1 VTMTRTVSSGPI
13 RLMMVDDHP
22 VVLHGLRQLL
32 PESRFRVVA
41 EATTSGEC
49 VSAAVRTTPDVI
61 LLDLRLQGSV
71 APDTCRDLRRAGVTA
86 KVVILTGFEDEALL
100 RACMAEG
107 VSGILLKDSHETDL
121 GSALERV
128 IAGETVLDH
137 RLTSKLS
144 PDRADAEASR
154 LGITA
159 REYEVLRLLAQG
171 LTSAEI
177 GRELFLSVNT
187 IRSYV
192 QSLLAKLGA
201 HTRIE
206 AVTTARRHRLI

>member
-1 VTMTRTVSSGPI
+1 M
-13 RLMMVDDHP
+13 LVDDHP

-32 PESRFRVVA
+32 PESRFRIVA
-41 EATTSGEC
+41 EATTGREC
-49 VSAAVRTTPDVI
+49 VSCAVRTGPDLI
-61 LLDLRLQGSV
+61 LLDLRLQDSV
-71 APDTCRDLRRAGVTA
+71 APDTCRDLRRAGVSA
-86 KVVILTGFEDEALL
+86 KVVILTGYEDEALL
-100 RACMAEG
+100 RACLAEG
-107 VSGILLKDSHETDL
+107 VSGILLKDTHETDL
-121 GSALERV
+121 GKVLERV
-128 IAGETVLDH
+128 LAGETVLDH
-137 RLTSKLS
+137 RLSSKLS

-159 REYEVLRLLAQG
+159 REYDVLRLLSQG

-192 QSLLAKLGA
+192 QTLLAKLDA

-206 AVTTARRHRLI
+206 AVTTARRLRLV

>member
-1 VTMTRTVSSGPI
+1 MIETVVPAPI
-13 RLMMVDDHP
+13 RLMLVDDHP

-32 PESRFRVVA
+32 PQSRFRIVA
-41 EATTSGEC
+41 EATNQPDC
-49 VSAAVRTTPDVI
+49 VSSAVRTQPEVI
-61 LLDLRLQGSV
+61 LLDLRLQDSV
-71 APDTCRDLRRAGVTA
+71 APETCRDLRRAGVAA
-86 KVVILTGFEDEALL
+86 KVVILTGYEDEALL
-100 RACMAEG
+100 RACLDEG
-107 VSGILLKDSHETDL
+107 VAGILLKDSHETDL

-128 IAGETVLDH
+128 SAGEQVLDH
-137 RLTSKLS
+137 RLTSRLS
-144 PDRADAEASR
+144 ADGADEDASR

-159 REYEVLRLLAQG
+159 REYEVLRLLSLG

-192 QSLLAKLGA
+192 QSLLTKLGA

-206 AVTTARRHRLI
+206 AVTRARRLRLL

>member
-1 VTMTRTVSSGPI
+1 VTEAVAPALI
-13 RLMMVDDHP
+13 RLMLVDDHP

-32 PESRFRVVA
+32 PESRFRIVA
-41 EATTSGEC
+41 EASTGREC
-49 VSAAVRTTPDVI
+49 VSSAVRTGPDLI
-61 LLDLRLQGSV
+61 LLDLRLQDSV
-71 APDTCRDLRRAGVTA
+71 APDTCRDLRRAGVAA
-86 KVVILTGFEDEALL
+86 KVVILTGYEDEALL
-100 RACMAEG
+100 RACLAEG
-107 VSGILLKDSHETDL
+107 VSGILLKDTHETDL
-121 GSALERV
+121 GRVLERV
-128 IAGETVLDH
+128 LAGETVLDH
-137 RLTSKLS
+137 RLSSKLS

-159 REYEVLRLLAQG
+159 REYDVLRLLSQG

-192 QSLLAKLGA
+192 QTLLAKLDA

-206 AVTTARRHRLI
+206 AVTTARRLRLV

>member
-1 VTMTRTVSSGPI
+1 VTGTVAPALI
-13 RLMMVDDHP
+13 RLMLVDDHP

-32 PESRFRVVA
+32 PESRFRIVA
-41 EATTSGEC
+41 EATTGREC
-49 VSAAVRTTPDVI
+49 VSCAVRTRPDLI
-61 LLDLRLQGSV
+61 LLDLRLQDSV
-71 APDTCRDLRRAGVTA
+71 APDTCRDLRRAGVSA
-86 KVVILTGFEDEALL
+86 KVVILTGYEDEALL
-100 RACMAEG
+100 RACLAEG
-107 VSGILLKDSHETDL
+107 VSGILLKDTHETDL
-121 GSALERV
+121 GKVLERV
-128 IAGETVLDH
+128 LAGETVLDH
-137 RLTSKLS
+137 RLSSKLS

-159 REYEVLRLLAQG
+159 REYDVLRLLSQG

-192 QSLLAKLGA
+192 QTLLAKLDA

-206 AVTTARRHRLI
+206 AVTTARRLRLV

>member
-1 VTMTRTVSSGPI
+1 MSRTGTPSPI
-13 RLMMVDDHP
+13 RLMLVDDHP

-32 PESRFRVVA
+32 PESRFRIVA
-41 EATTSGEC
+41 EATTGREC
-49 VSAAVRTTPDVI
+49 VSSAVQTGPDVI

-71 APDTCRDLRRAGVTA
+71 APDTCRDLRRAGVAA
-86 KVVILTGFEDEALL
+86 KVVILTGYEDEALL
-100 RACMAEG
+100 RACLAEG
-107 VSGILLKDSHETDL
+107 VSGVLLKDSHGADL
-121 GSALERV
+121 GKALERV

-159 REYEVLRLLAQG
+159 REYDVLRLLAQW

-206 AVTTARRHRLI
+206 AVTTARRLRLI

>member
-1 VTMTRTVSSGPI
+1 MTGTVAPALI
-13 RLMMVDDHP
+13 RLMLVDDHP

-32 PESRFRVVA
+32 PESRFRIVA
-41 EATTSGEC
+41 EATTGREC
-49 VSAAVRTTPDVI
+49 VSCAVRTGPDLI
-61 LLDLRLQGSV
+61 LLDLRLQDSV
-71 APDTCRDLRRAGVTA
+71 APDTCRDLRRAGVSA
-86 KVVILTGFEDEALL
+86 KVVILTGYEDEALL
-100 RACMAEG
+100 RACLAEG
-107 VSGILLKDSHETDL
+107 VSGILLKDTHETDL
-121 GSALERV
+121 GKVLERV
-128 IAGETVLDH
+128 LAGETVLDH
-137 RLTSKLS
+137 RLSSKLS

-159 REYEVLRLLAQG
+159 REYDVLRLLSQG

-192 QSLLAKLGA
+192 QTLLAKLDA

-206 AVTTARRHRLI
+206 AVTTARRLRLV

>member
-1 VTMTRTVSSGPI
+1 MTGTVAPALI
-13 RLMMVDDHP
+13 RLMLVDDHP

-32 PESRFRVVA
+32 PESRFRIVA
-41 EATTSGEC
+41 EATTGREC
-49 VSAAVRTTPDVI
+49 VSCAVRTGPDLI
-61 LLDLRLQGSV
+61 LLDLRLQDSV
-71 APDTCRDLRRAGVTA
+71 APDTCRDLRRAGVSA
-86 KVVILTGFEDEALL
+86 KVVILTGYEDEALL
-100 RACMAEG
+100 RACLAEG
-107 VSGILLKDSHETDL
+107 VSGILLKDTHETDL
-121 GSALERV
+121 GRVLERV
-128 IAGETVLDH
+128 LAGETVLDH
-137 RLTSKLS
+137 RLSSKLS

-159 REYEVLRLLAQG
+159 REYDVLRLLSQG

-192 QSLLAKLGA
+192 QTLLAKLDA

-206 AVTTARRHRLI
+206 AVTTARRLRLV

>member
-1 VTMTRTVSSGPI
+1 M
-13 RLMMVDDHP
+13 RLMLVDDHP

-32 PESRFRVVA
+32 PESRFRIVA
-41 EATTSGEC
+41 EAETGREC
-49 VSAAVRTTPDVI
+49 VACAVRTGPDLI

-71 APDTCRDLRRAGVTA
+71 APDICRDLRRAGVSA
-86 KVVILTGFEDEALL
+86 KVVILTGYEDEALL
-100 RACMAEG
+100 RACLAEG
-107 VSGILLKDSHETDL
+107 VSGILLKDTHEADL
-121 GSALERV
+121 GKVLERV
-128 IAGETVLDH
+128 LAGETVLDH
-137 RLTSKLS
+137 RLSSKLS

-159 REYEVLRLLAQG
+159 REYEVLRLLSQG

-192 QSLLAKLGA
+192 QSLLTKLGA

-206 AVTTARRHRLI
+206 AVTTARRLRLV

>member
-1 VTMTRTVSSGPI
+1 MTGTVAPALI
-13 RLMMVDDHP
+13 RLMLVDDHP

-32 PESRFRVVA
+32 PESRFRIVA
-41 EATTSGEC
+41 EATTGREC
-49 VSAAVRTTPDVI
+49 VSCAVRTGPDLI
-61 LLDLRLQGSV
+61 LLDLRLQDSV
-71 APDTCRDLRRAGVTA
+71 APDTCRDLRRAGVSA
-86 KVVILTGFEDEALL
+86 KVVILTGYEDEALL
-100 RACMAEG
+100 RACLAEG
-107 VSGILLKDSHETDL
+107 VAGILLKDTHETDL
-121 GSALERV
+121 GKVLERV
-128 IAGETVLDH
+128 LAGETVLDH
-137 RLTSKLS
+137 RLSSKLS

-159 REYEVLRLLAQG
+159 REYDVLRLLSQG

-192 QSLLAKLGA
+192 QTLLAKLDA

-206 AVTTARRHRLI
+206 AVTTARRLRLV

>member
-1 VTMTRTVSSGPI
+1 MTGTVAPALI
-13 RLMMVDDHP
+13 RLMLVDDHP

-32 PESRFRVVA
+32 PESRFRIVA
-41 EATTSGEC
+41 EATTGREC
-49 VSAAVRTTPDVI
+49 VSCAVRTRPDLI
-61 LLDLRLQGSV
+61 LLDLRLQDSV
-71 APDTCRDLRRAGVTA
+71 APDTCRDLRRAGVSA
-86 KVVILTGFEDEALL
+86 KVVILTGYEDEALL
-100 RACMAEG
+100 RACLAEG
-107 VSGILLKDSHETDL
+107 VSGILLKDTHETDL
-121 GSALERV
+121 GKVLERV
-128 IAGETVLDH
+128 LAGETVLDH
-137 RLTSKLS
+137 RLSSKLS

-159 REYEVLRLLAQG
+159 REYDVLRLLSQG

-192 QSLLAKLGA
+192 QTLLAKLDA

-206 AVTTARRHRLI
+206 AVTTARRLRLV

>member
-1 VTMTRTVSSGPI
+1 VTGTVAPALI
-13 RLMMVDDHP
+13 RLMLVDDHP

-32 PESRFRVVA
+32 PESRFRIVA
-41 EATTSGEC
+41 EATTGREC
-49 VSAAVRTTPDVI
+49 VSCAVRTGPDLI
-61 LLDLRLQGSV
+61 LLDLRLQDSV
-71 APDTCRDLRRAGVTA
+71 APDTCRDLRRAGVSA
-86 KVVILTGFEDEALL
+86 KVVILTGYEDEALL
-100 RACMAEG
+100 RACLAEG
-107 VSGILLKDSHETDL
+107 VSGILLKDTHETDL
-121 GSALERV
+121 GKVLERV
-128 IAGETVLDH
+128 LAGETVLDH
-137 RLTSKLS
+137 RLSSKLS

-159 REYEVLRLLAQG
+159 REYDVLRLLSQG

-192 QSLLAKLGA
+192 QTLLAKLDA

-206 AVTTARRHRLI
+206 AVTTARRLRLV

>member
-1 VTMTRTVSSGPI
+1 VTGTVAPALI
-13 RLMMVDDHP
+13 RLMLVDDHP

-32 PESRFRVVA
+32 PESRFRIVA
-41 EATTSGEC
+41 EATTGREC
-49 VSAAVRTTPDVI
+49 VSCAVRTGPDLI
-61 LLDLRLQGSV
+61 LLDLRLQDSV
-71 APDTCRDLRRAGVTA
+71 APDTCRDLRRAGVSA
-86 KVVILTGFEDEALL
+86 KVVILTGYEDEALL
-100 RACMAEG
+100 RACLAEG
-107 VSGILLKDSHETDL
+107 VSGILLKDTHETDL
-121 GSALERV
+121 GRVLERV
-128 IAGETVLDH
+128 LAGETVLDH
-137 RLTSKLS
+137 RLSSKLS

-159 REYEVLRLLAQG
+159 REYDVLRLLSQG

-192 QSLLAKLGA
+192 QTLLAKLDA

-206 AVTTARRHRLI
+206 AVTTARRLRLV

>member
-1 VTMTRTVSSGPI
+1 VTGTVAPALI
-13 RLMMVDDHP
+13 RLMLVDDHP

-32 PESRFRVVA
+32 PESRFRIVA
-41 EATTSGEC
+41 EATTGREC
-49 VSAAVRTTPDVI
+49 VSCAVRTRPDLI
-61 LLDLRLQGSV
+61 LLDLRLQDSV
-71 APDTCRDLRRAGVTA
+71 APDTCRDLRRAGVSA
-86 KVVILTGFEDEALL
+86 KVVILTGYEDEALL
-100 RACMAEG
+100 RACLAEG
-107 VSGILLKDSHETDL
+107 VSGILLKDTHETDL
-121 GSALERV
+121 GRVLERV
-128 IAGETVLDH
+128 LAGETVLDH
-137 RLTSKLS
+137 RLSSKLS

-159 REYEVLRLLAQG
+159 REYDVLRLLSQG

-192 QSLLAKLGA
+192 QTLLAKLDA

-206 AVTTARRHRLI
+206 AVTTARRLRLV

>member
-1 VTMTRTVSSGPI
+1 M
-13 RLMMVDDHP
+13 LVDDHP

-32 PESRFRVVA
+32 PESRFRIVA
-41 EATTSGEC
+41 EATTGREC
-49 VSAAVRTTPDVI
+49 VSCAVRTGPDLI
-61 LLDLRLQGSV
+61 LLDLRLQDSV
-71 APDTCRDLRRAGVTA
+71 APDTCRDLRRAGVSA
-86 KVVILTGFEDEALL
+86 KVVILTGYEDEALL
-100 RACMAEG
+100 RACLAEG
-107 VSGILLKDSHETDL
+107 VSGILLKDTHETDL
-121 GSALERV
+121 GRVLERV
-128 IAGETVLDH
+128 LAGETVLDH
-137 RLTSKLS
+137 RLSSKLS

-159 REYEVLRLLAQG
+159 REYDVLRLLSQG

-192 QSLLAKLGA
+192 QTLLAKLDA

-206 AVTTARRHRLI
+206 AVTTARRLRLV